1 MKKLILLLLFVILLA
16 ACNKENENGN
26 SIDYGLVEEVP
37 GGIEMETESFSLE
50 GGIKLSDIVVEVII
64 KEKVEEVSVEPIP
77 YTVFSVEVQE
87 LYQGNIDNE
96 MITIKQQGDSEWT
109 VNSNKLFKEG
119 ERYIFFLKETKQSKS
134 DYWIIGEE
142 TGFFQVLDSGE
153 IVKLVESIAGLRDVE
168 VDNVGDYDK
177 SSLDLKIAIDEQ
189 ILDKQKFIEKLNA
202 LE

>member
-1 MKKLILLLLFVILLA
+1 M
-16 ACNKENENGN
+16 
-26 SIDYGLVEEVP
+26 P
-37 GGIEMETESFSLE
+37 GGIEVETESFSLE

-109 VNSNKLFKEG
+109 VNSNKLFEEG

>member
-37 GGIEMETESFSLE
+37 GGIEVETESFSLE

-109 VNSNKLFKEG
+109 VNSNKLFEEG

-177 SSLDLKIAIDEQ
+177 SSLNLKIAIDEQ